1 MPTALQGFRENN
13 RERRGVGPPCQHS
26 RAFSA
31 SGKGLKRWPLILSP
45 TLRSAARCLARR
57 ASRRSRWRGLAGGR
71 PSRRA
76 LLDIMM
82 PCSQHEDMR
91 TTLTLDDDVA
101 AKLKAESRRAGRPFR
116 EIVNETLRRGLT
128 SRRVTAQRQAFK
140 IRIRDLG
147 DLKPGLSLDRVAE
160 LIEHVEGS
168 LHR

>member
-1 MPTALQGFRENN
+1 
-13 RERRGVGPPCQHS
+13 
-26 RAFSA
+26 
-31 SGKGLKRWPLILSP
+31 
-45 TLRSAARCLARR
+45 
-57 ASRRSRWRGLAGGR
+57 
-71 PSRRA
+71 
-76 LLDIMM
+76 
-82 PCSQHEDMR
+82 MR

-116 EIVNETLRRGLT
+116 EIVNETLRCGLT